1 MENAVGGSAAAAGG
15 GEQAGGHSV
24 PGVALGRPDGSWGSL
39 EEQSEPHWAQR
50 WVQQHPASPGKGV
63 CPPTGTAMPT
73 WHGCLRHPWG
83 WSSETCSK
91 SPLPIHPLP
100 PPRREGGFGD
110 MKESSTPKPAPSV
123 KMFPGRCLGLL
134 ILWDQPR
141 RRPRCLGRGGQTH
154 PSPGNPLGTAEP
166 FGHVADGLSTLGRQ
180 NAEQWRL
187 QGVPWSLSPSLSHK
201 GSRRFPPFPPAPALL
216 PPLLSPSPSSF
227 PAAG

>member
-1 MENAVGGSAAAAGG
+1 MWEAVRRRQG
-15 GEQAGGHSV
+15 GESRLGATVGQGLLWADQMGAGDLWKSSRSPAGLRDGCSSTLRAQGKVCAPPQA
-24 PGVALGRPDGSWGSL
+24 LR
-39 EEQSEPHWAQR
+39 
-50 WVQQHPASPGKGV
+50 
-63 CPPTGTAMPT
+63 CPPGMAVCGIP
-73 WHGCLRHPWG
+73 GDGPARPAPKAPYPFIPCPA
-83 WSSETCSK
+83 
-91 SPLPIHPLP
+91 
-100 PPRREGGFGD
+100 PRREGGFGD